1 MTTSLKASALGGVAA
16 VIANLVVFFWGNV
29 PQTVLTPFGRPINA
43 VAVIAVTF
51 SPVFLAGAVF
61 YALSDRFWAYRALV
75 ILLTLASL
83 VTPFG
88 IEGAP
93 GTMVVTLLVMHLV
106 AGGAAAFLV
115 PRIAETLAE
124 ED

>member
-1 MTTSLKASALGGVAA
+1 MITSLKASALGGVAA

-29 PQTVLTPFGRPINA
+29 PQTVLTPLGRPIDA

-51 SPVFLAGAVF
+51 FPVLLAGILFFV
-61 YALSDRFWAYRALV
+61 LSDRIRTYQALV
-75 ILLTLASL
+75 ILLTLVSL

-88 IEGAP
+88 IEAAP
-93 GTMVVTLLVMHLV
+93 GTMLVTLVVMHLV

-115 PRIAETLAE
+115 PRIAEALVD